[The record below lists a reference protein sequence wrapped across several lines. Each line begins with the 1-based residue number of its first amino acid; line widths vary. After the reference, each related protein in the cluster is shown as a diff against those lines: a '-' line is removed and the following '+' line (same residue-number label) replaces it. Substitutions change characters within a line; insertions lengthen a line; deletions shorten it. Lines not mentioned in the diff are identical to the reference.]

1 MLKDDY
7 LTRMTSSA
15 VNTLLRLVFN
25 IDLGKNEETAFKD
38 EEMKS
43 RYHELTQLIDEG
55 EINEAE
61 NRLLDELDTTDK
73 EFYKMALMFYYYL
86 NDKDAKFLED
96 HDFSST
102 EINDGLRYV
111 SQLYGYDSMAEA
123 LFGKGME

>member
-15 VNTLLRLVFN
+15 VNTLLRLIFN
-25 IDLGKNEETAFKD
+25 IDLGKNEENAFTE

-43 RYHELTQLIDEG
+43 RYQGLTKLVDSG

-61 NRLLDELDTTDK
+61 NRLLGGLNLQDREY
-73 EFYKMALMFYYYL
+73 YKMSLMFYYYL
-86 NDKDAKFLED
+86 NEKDSKFLEE
-96 HDFSST
+96 HDFSSE

-111 SQLYGYDSMAEA
+111 SRIYGYESMAEA
-123 LFGKGME
+123 LLGKGTE

>member
-7 LTRMTSSA
+7 LTRMTSGA
-15 VNTLLRLVFN
+15 VNTLLRLIFN
-25 IDLGKNEETAFKD
+25 IDLGKNEENAFKD

-43 RYHELTQLIDEG
+43 RYHELVQLIDNG
-55 EINEAE
+55 ELNEAE
-61 NRLLDELDTTDK
+61 NRLLDELDPKDN

-96 HDFSST
+96 HDFSSV

-111 SQLYGYDSMAEA
+111 SQIYGYESMAEA
-123 LFGKGME
+123 LFGKGIE